1 MLFSAV
7 PAKFHPFRS
16 SRLRFLLYQKAA
28 ADGNERSARRTSCL
42 AGAAGTETLKGCQKE
57 IITLDPFQFD
67 HTIFLLRAATGD
79 KDQEADSGDGVAD
92 GRSIHQ
98 PARRLGVHLQRD
110 LRGDRQQSQTAGHLW
125 LLPLR
130 LHVRK
135 GAQSRRG
142 RTSFHV
148 FPTLCQ
154 VSDQNT
160 LGEEGHKLP
169 DAQSLG
175 ANLSLA

>member
-1 MLFSAV
+1 MLFFAV

-16 SRLRFLLYQKAA
+16 GRLRFLLYQKAA

-42 AGAAGTETLKGCQKE
+42 AGAAGTEMLEGCHKE
-57 IITLDPFQFD
+57 IIKRDPLQFD
-67 HTIFLLRAATGD
+67 HMTFLLRAATGD
-79 KDQEADSGDGVAD
+79 QDQEADSGVGVAD
-92 GRSIHQ
+92 GRPLRQ

-110 LRGDRQQSQTAGHLW
+110 LRGARQKSQTPGHLW

-135 GAQSRRG
+135 GAPSRRDW
-142 RTSFHV
+142 TSFHL
-148 FPTLCQ
+148 FPTLR
-154 VSDQNT
+154 QNT
-160 LGEEGHKLP
+160 LREQSHKFT

-175 ANLSLA
+175 ANLSLT